1 MDQKLMDQAP
11 LLKVENLHVTLNTQ
25 TGCHPLLRDVS
36 FSLFPRETLA
46 LVGESGSGK
55 TITAMSIMNLFRSPL
70 TKVAGGQI
78 LFEGQ
83 NLLEKSQAQM
93 RKIRGKD
100 IAFIPQSPLSCL
112 NPTLQIGTQLME
124 AMCSDLYPSKDERYA
139 VAAEMLRQV
148 GFSDCMRR
156 LSAYPYELS
165 GGMRQRL
172 LIAMALVNRPKLV
185 IADEPTTAL
194 DVTIQ
199 AQVLDLLMQLQKE
212 LGMSLLFITHDMG
225 VVAKIADR
233 VAVMYAGKIVEQA
246 AIRDIFAKP
255 EHPYTQALLGC
266 LPRLIDHDSS
276 ELRPIQGSP
285 PQIGQYLGMCAFMP
299 RCPFAMKVCTQKV
312 PQLIGSD
319 SGHQCRCFKQQQQ
332 LVTMGS
338 GV

>member
-1 MDQKLMDQAP
+1 MMEKQP
-11 LLKVENLHVTLNTQ
+11 LLVVKNLYVTLDSAQ
-25 TGCHPLLRDVS
+25 GPQPLLRDVS
-36 FSLFPRETLA
+36 FTLYPQETLA

-70 TKVAGGQI
+70 TKIAGGQI

-83 NLLEKSQAQM
+83 NLLHKTPQEM
-93 RKIRGKD
+93 RALRGKS

-124 AMCSDLYPSKDERYA
+124 SMCTSLYPSSDERYTA
-139 VAAEMLRQV
+139 AAEMLRQV

-156 LSAYPYELS
+156 LAAYPHELS

-212 LGMSLLFITHDMG
+212 LGMGLLFITHDMG

-233 VAVMYAGKIVEQA
+233 VAVMYAGNIVEQA
-246 AIRDIFAKP
+246 NVKEIFSKP
-255 EHPYTQALLGC
+255 QTSVH
-266 LPRLIDHDSS
+266 
-276 ELRPIQGSP
+276 
-285 PQIGQYLGMCAFMP
+285 
-299 RCPFAMKVCTQKV
+299 
-312 PQLIGSD
+312 
-319 SGHQCRCFKQQQQ
+319 
-332 LVTMGS
+332 
-338 GV
+338 

>member
-1 MDQKLMDQAP
+1 MEKQP
-11 LLKVENLHVTLNTQ
+11 LLVVKNLYVTLDSAQ
-25 TGCHPLLRDVS
+25 GPQPLLRDVS
-36 FSLFPRETLA
+36 FTLYPQETLA

-70 TKVAGGQI
+70 TKIAGGQI

-83 NLLEKSQAQM
+83 NLLHKTPQEM
-93 RKIRGKD
+93 RALRGKS

-124 AMCSDLYPSKDERYA
+124 SMCTSLYPSSDERYTA
-139 VAAEMLRQV
+139 AAEMLRQV

-156 LSAYPYELS
+156 LAAYPHELS

-212 LGMSLLFITHDMG
+212 LGMGLLFITHDMG

-233 VAVMYAGKIVEQA
+233 VAVMYAGNIVEQA
-246 AIRDIFAKP
+246 NVKEIFSKP
-255 EHPYTQALLGC
+255 QHPYTEALLEC
-266 LPRLIDHDSS
+266 LPRLKNHEAS
-276 ELRPIQGSP
+276 ELKPIQGSP

-299 RCPFAMKVCTQKV
+299 RCSYAMKICTQKQ
-312 PQLIGSD
+312 PLLEGQD
-319 SGHQCRCFKQQQQ
+319 HQCRCFRGK
-332 LVTMGS
+332 G
-338 GV
+338 

>member
-1 MDQKLMDQAP
+1 MPKEP
-11 LLKVENLHVTLNTQ
+11 LLKVQNLHVTLDTS
-25 TGCHPLLRDVS
+25 TGREPLLRDVS
-36 FSLFPRETLA
+36 FSLYPHETLA

-78 LFEGQ
+78 LFEGE
-83 NLLEKSQAQM
+83 NLLTKSQSEM
-93 RKIRGKD
+93 RKLRGNK

-124 AMCSDLYPSKDERYA
+124 TMNTDLYPSSDERYEA
-139 VAAEMLRQV
+139 AAEMLRQV

-156 LSAYPYELS
+156 LGAYPYELS

-233 VAVMYAGKIVEQA
+233 VAVMYAGNIVEQA
-246 AIRDIFAKP
+246 TVKEIFAKP

-266 LPRLIDHDSS
+266 LPRLKDHEAT

-299 RCPFAMKVCTQKV
+299 RCPLAMKICAKQV
-312 PQLIGSD
+312 PQLLGED
-319 SGHQCRCFKQQQQ
+319 GEHQCRCFRNKD
-332 LVTMGS
+332 S
-338 GV
+338 

>member
-1 MDQKLMDQAP
+1 MPKEP
-11 LLKVENLHVTLNTQ
+11 LLLVENLHVTLDTPQ
-25 TGCHPLLRDVS
+25 GREPLLRDVS
-36 FSLFPRETLA
+36 FSLFPHETLA

-55 TITAMSIMNLFRSPL
+55 TITAMAIMNLFRSPL
-70 TKVAGGQI
+70 TKVAGGKI
-78 LFEGQ
+78 VFGQ
-83 NLLEKSQAQM
+83 ENLLAKSQAEM
-93 RKIRGKD
+93 RKLRGKS

-124 AMCSDLYPSKDERYA
+124 AMSRELYPTKDARYEA
-139 VAAEMLRQV
+139 AAEMLRQV

-233 VAVMYAGKIVEQA
+233 VAVMYAGKIVEEA
-246 AIRDIFAKP
+246 PVSTIFATPK
-255 EHPYTQALLGC
+255 HPYTEALLEC
-266 LPRLIDHDSS
+266 LPRLKDHSAS
-276 ELRPIQGSP
+276 QLRPIPGSP

-299 RCPFAMKVCTQKV
+299 RCRHAMRICTEKMPELQSND
-312 PQLIGSD
+312 GA
-319 SGHQCRCFKQQQQ
+319 HYCRCFR
-332 LVTMGS
+332 
-338 GV
+338 

>member
-1 MDQKLMDQAP
+1 MHKQP
-11 LLKVENLHVTLNTQ
+11 LLTVEHLHVTLDTS
-25 TGCHPLLRDVS
+25 TGTEPLLRDVS
-36 FSLFPRETLA
+36 FALYPHETLA

-70 TKVAGGQI
+70 TRVAGGKI
-78 LFEGQ
+78 LFKGED
-83 NLLEKSQAQM
+83 LLKKTQAEM
-93 RKIRGKD
+93 RKLRGKS

-124 AMCSDLYPSKDERYA
+124 AMSSDLYPSKDERYEA
-139 VAAEMLRQV
+139 AAEMLRQV

-233 VAVMYAGKIVEQA
+233 VAVMYAGNIVEQA
-246 AIRDIFAKP
+246 AVKEIFAKP
-255 EHPYTQALLGC
+255 QHPYTQALLGC
-266 LPRLIDHDSS
+266 LPRLKDHEASS
-276 ELRPIQGSP
+276 LRPIQGSP
-285 PQIGQYLGMCAFMP
+285 PQIGQYLSMCAFMP
-299 RCPFAMKVCTQKV
+299 RCPHAMRVCTQKV
-312 PQLIGSD
+312 PQLEGNP
-319 SGHQCRCFKQQQQ
+319 GEHQCRCFRMKD
-332 LVTMGS
+332 S
-338 GV
+338 

>member
-1 MDQKLMDQAP
+1 MYKDP
-11 LLKVENLHVTLNTQ
+11 LLTIEHLHVTLNTA
-25 TGCHPLLRDVS
+25 TGTQPLLRDVS
-36 FSLFPRETLA
+36 FTLYPRETLA

-70 TKVAGGQI
+70 TKVAGGKI
-78 LFEGQ
+78 VFRGE
-83 NLLEKSQAQM
+83 NLLQKSQVEMQ
-93 RKIRGKD
+93 KLRGKS

-124 AMCSDLYPSKDERYA
+124 SMSHDLYPSKDERHA
-139 VAAEMLRQV
+139 AAAEMLRQV

-233 VAVMYAGKIVEQA
+233 VAVMYAGNIVEQA
-246 AIRDIFAKP
+246 SVKEIFSKP
-255 EHPYTQALLGC
+255 QHPYTQALLGC
-266 LPRLIDHDSS
+266 LPRLKDHEASA
-276 ELRPIQGSP
+276 LKPIPGSP

-299 RCPFAMKVCTQKV
+299 RCPHAMKICAKKAPVLESASK
-312 PQLIGSD
+312 D
-319 SGHQCRCFKQQQQ
+319 HQCRCFR
-332 LVTMGS
+332 TS
-338 GV
+338 SP

>member
-1 MDQKLMDQAP
+1 MDKEP
-11 LLKVENLHVTLNTQ
+11 LLIVENLHVTLDTPNGPQ
-25 TGCHPLLRDVS
+25 PLLRDVS
-36 FSLFPRETLA
+36 FSLHAHETLA

-55 TITAMSIMNLFRSPL
+55 TITAMAIMNLFRSPL
-70 TKVAGGQI
+70 TRVAGGKI
-78 LFEGQ
+78 YFEGQ
-83 NLLEKSQAQM
+83 SLLDKSQSEM
-93 RKIRGKD
+93 RALRGKS

-124 AMCSDLYPSKDERYA
+124 TMSTELYPSKDARYHA
-139 VAAEMLRQV
+139 AAEMLRQV

-156 LSAYPYELS
+156 LGAYPHELS

-212 LGMSLLFITHDMG
+212 MGMALLFITHDMG

-233 VAVMYAGKIVEQA
+233 VAVMYAGNIVEQSGVHEM
-246 AIRDIFAKP
+246 FAKP
-255 EHPYTQALLGC
+255 EHPYTQALLEC
-266 LPRLIDHDSS
+266 LPRLKDHEASA
-276 ELRPIQGSP
+276 LRPIQGSP

-299 RCPFAMKVCTQKV
+299 RCPYAMKICTQKV
-312 PQLIGSD
+312 PQLKNTTPT
-319 SGHQCRCFKQQQQ
+319 HECRCFR
-332 LVTMGS
+332 GDR
-338 GV
+338 